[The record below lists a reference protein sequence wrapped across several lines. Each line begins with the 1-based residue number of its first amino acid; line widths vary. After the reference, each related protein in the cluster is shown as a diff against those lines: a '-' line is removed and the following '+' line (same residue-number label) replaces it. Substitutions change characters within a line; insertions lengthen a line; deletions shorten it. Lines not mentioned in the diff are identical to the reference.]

1 MSDETPAPEPLDPGS
16 SPPPGG
22 SSNGSSG
29 GPSRGPSEPAAPAAP
44 VAEIPRS
51 PRPASRTGR
60 APSPT
65 FAVFKLLLRLQ
76 LTFPRLATM
85 IVLGGLF
92 VVVAVAIAAGRRGS
106 ALRNATNFVSNV
118 GFVVLVPVASLVFAS
133 SSLGDTVEDQTL
145 VYLWLRPLARWRLT
159 LASMAASLVIVWPLV
174 IVPMVIGARLA
185 GGDADLVA
193 ATALATT
200 VGVFAYVGVFTALGL
215 RVRNALL
222 WGLLYVFIWEGFVA
236 GASDTAARLAIR
248 AYLRSQLAAATGVE
262 LRLGAIS
269 LPWTWLTPLLV
280 GLAGAALTT
289 RWLRRRDVP

>member
-1 MSDETPAPEPLDPGS
+1 MSDDARPPLDPPG
-16 SPPPGG
+16 PPGPPLADDG
-22 SSNGSSG
+22 STDGSSG
-29 GPSRGPSEPAAPAAP
+29 GSAGNDRAVPMAD
-44 VAEIPRS
+44 IPTS

-85 IVLGGLF
+85 VVLGGLF

-174 IVPMVIGARLA
+174 IIPMVIGAELA
-185 GGDADLVA
+185 GGDADLVV

-200 VGVFAYVGVFTALGL
+200 VGVFAYVGIFTAFGL
-215 RVRNALL
+215 RVRNVLL

-269 LPWTWLTPLLV
+269 LPWTWVTPLLV
-280 GLAGAALTT
+280 GLVGAALTT

>member
-1 MSDETPAPEPLDPGS
+1 MSDETPTPEPIDPGPPAPDG
-16 SPPPGG
+16 SPG
-22 SSNGSSG
+22 
-29 GPSRGPSEPAAPAAP
+29 PAAPATP
-44 VAEIPRS
+44 VTDIPRS
-51 PRPASRTGR
+51 PRPAVRTGT

-85 IVLGGLF
+85 VVLGGLF

-159 LASMAASLVIVWPLV
+159 LASMVASLVIVWPLV
-174 IVPMVIGARLA
+174 IIPMVVGAKLA
-185 GGDADLVA
+185 GGDTDLVV

>member
-1 MSDETPAPEPLDPGS
+1 M
-16 SPPPGG
+16 
-22 SSNGSSG
+22 
-29 GPSRGPSEPAAPAAP
+29 
-44 VAEIPRS
+44 
-51 PRPASRTGR
+51 
-60 APSPT
+60 
-65 FAVFKLLLRLQ
+65 FKLLLRLQ

-85 IVLGGLF
+85 VVLGGLF

-145 VYLWLRPLARWRLT
+145 VYLWLRPMARWRLT

-174 IVPMVIGARLA
+174 IVPMVIGAKLA
-185 GGDADLVA
+185 GGDGDLVV

>member
-1 MSDETPAPEPLDPGS
+1 MSDDARPPLDPPG
-16 SPPPGG
+16 PPGPPLADDG
-22 SSNGSSG
+22 STDGSSG
-29 GPSRGPSEPAAPAAP
+29 GSAGGDRAVPMAD
-44 VAEIPRS
+44 IPTS

-85 IVLGGLF
+85 VVLGGLF

-174 IVPMVIGARLA
+174 IIPMVIGAELA
-185 GGDADLVA
+185 GGDADLVV

-200 VGVFAYVGVFTALGL
+200 VGVFAYVGIFTALGL

>member
-1 MSDETPAPEPLDPGS
+1 MSDAPTPVG
-16 SPPPGG
+16 PPPPPDGG
-22 SSNGSSG
+22 AGQG
-29 GPSRGPSEPAAPAAP
+29 DPTAP
-44 VAEIPRS
+44 VTDIPRS
-51 PRPASRTGR
+51 PRPASRTGK

-85 IVLGGLF
+85 VVLGGLF

-174 IVPMVIGARLA
+174 IVPMVIGAKLA
-185 GGDADLVA
+185 GGDGDLVV

-269 LPWTWLTPLLV
+269 LPWTWLTPMLV

>member
-1 MSDETPAPEPLDPGS
+1 MTAPSPTPPT
-16 SPPPGG
+16 SPPPPTG
-22 SSNGSSG
+22 SG
-29 GPSRGPSEPAAPAAP
+29 RG
-44 VAEIPRS
+44 R
-51 PRPASRTGR
+51 R
-60 APSPT
+60 PSPT

-85 IVLGGLF
+85 VVLGALF
-92 VVVAVAIAAGRRGS
+92 VVVAAAIAAGRRGS

-118 GFVVLVPVASLVFAS
+118 GFVVLVPVASLVFSS
-133 SSLGDTVEDQTL
+133 SSLGDTVDDQTL
-145 VYLWLRPLARWRLT
+145 VYLWLRPIARWRLT
-159 LASMAASLVIVWPLV
+159 LAAMASSLVIVWPLV
-174 IVPMVIGARLA
+174 LIPLVLGAELA
-185 GGDADLVA
+185 GGNADLVV

-236 GASDTAARLAIR
+236 GASDTAARAAIR
-248 AYLRSQLAAATGVE
+248 AYLRSQLAEATGVQ

-269 LPWTWLTPLLV
+269 TPWTWLTPILV
-280 GLAGAALTT
+280 GLAGAAATT